1 MKTIIYFFLVILLYG
16 CSFDNSSDFWRNE
29 NEKKLSKT
37 NNDDNITQKYNEKWT
52 IIIPTL
58 SVNTPVGKKVAAF
71 VNNWKQNH
79 KNCWRSKRFRYGSS

>member
-37 NNDDNITQKYNEKWT
+37 NNDDNITQSNIFFNEY
-52 IIIPTL
+52 
-58 SVNTPVGKKVAAF
+58 KKNVIEY
-71 VNNWKQNH
+71 
-79 KNCWRSKRFRYGSS
+79 SKKSNFPDIKK